1 MSRIARRL
9 DRLRADRRKALAAFI
24 TAGDPSV
31 EATVPAMHALVRGG
45 ADLLELGMPFSD
57 PEAEGPS
64 IQASSERALRAGTRL
79 ADVFEMV
86 RRFRMDDEDTPV
98 VLMGYLNAL
107 ERLGYEAF
115 AERIASAGADGTI
128 LVNLPPEEAQPLL
141 DAYRRRHLDAIF
153 LVAPTT
159 SHARLHRIAG
169 VSQGF
174 IYYVALKGVTGA
186 NHIAADTIP
195 ASVAAIRAV
204 SSLPVLVGFGI
215 RDAATAAAV
224 GALADGIAVGSM
236 LVDTMA
242 RLASTPDA
250 IPEALTAQTATLR
263 RALDAD
269 RARNAR

>member
-9 DRLRADRRKALAAFI
+9 DRLRGEGRKALAAFI

-31 EATVPAMHALVRGG
+31 DATVPAMHALVRGG

-79 ADVFEMV
+79 VDVFEMV
-86 RRFRMDDEDTPV
+86 RRFRADDPDTPV
-98 VLMGYLNAL
+98 VLMGYLNVL

-141 DAYRRRHLDAIF
+141 DAYRGRHLDAIF

-159 SHARLHRIAG
+159 STARLHRIAG
-169 VSQGF
+169 ASQGF

-186 NHIAADTIP
+186 HHLVADTIP

-215 RDAATAAAV
+215 RDAAMAAAV

-242 RLASTPDA
+242 RLAGSPDE
-250 IPEALTAQTATLR
+250 IPTALTAQAASLR
-263 RALDAD
+263 QALDAD
-269 RARNAR
+269 RRRDAR